1 MTPAL
6 TQNSCS
12 RAIRTSGF
20 TLMEFTVAMSMMI
33 IIGGATMALFQQNIP
48 SFNNQQNS
56 SGLNIA
62 MQSAVTQMQ
71 LDLVNAGTGY
81 YPGVNIPSW
90 PIGVTVVNQQPSSSC
105 FTTGTFTYTSTCFDT
120 LNILAMSSSVP
131 PSHPTDTTGS
141 LTGCSSTTNNS
152 FDIQPI
158 GGMTVSQTAALFSA
172 GNQVLLIKGGTG
184 RQSLQSSGT
193 QMETFVLTGSATA
206 NGNYVSLPLNAS
218 NSDGT
223 NSAANDPLNISTV
236 ASGVLGTSFCG
247 TDWLMVISPTTY
259 HVDASDPTDP
269 SSSGLAPALP
279 IRLPRKSSDSRSW
292 SLTWEILRQTMSCN
306 TISTPRIMATTIPL
320 IRSIRVSLIG
330 RTTPNPDAE
339 YTFRNTFDGGPY
351 QVLGS
356 TVIINPRN
364 LSMNGN

>member
-12 RAIRTSGF
+12 RATRTSGF
-20 TLMEFTVAMSMMI
+20 TLIEFMVAMSMMI
-33 IIGGATMALFQQNIP
+33 IIGGATMALFQQNVP

-269 SSSGLAPALP
+269 KLVRTRAGVTDTIAEEVIGFKVLVAYMGDTATNDVLQYHFNPADYGYNY
-279 IRLPRKSSDSRSW
+279 S
-292 SLTWEILRQTMSCN
+292 
-306 TISTPRIMATTIPL
+306 L